1 MAVHPDTRQL
11 LFFGRSD
18 GVLNPSG
25 VRFGS
30 SEIYKIIETE
40 FSSEI
45 ADSICVGQK
54 RPSDGNERVFLF
66 LLMRD
71 GVPYT
76 MQLVNRVKGAIR
88 KGLSARHVPSYIFST
103 PEIPVSH
110 KIELNA
116 QSPGTGSTVN
126 GVQG

>member
-1 MAVHPDTRQL
+1 MAIHSDTRQL

-45 ADSICVGQK
+45 AESICVGQR
-54 RPSDGNERVFLF
+54 RPSDKDERVFLF
-66 LLMRD
+66 VLMRD
-71 GVPYT
+71 GIPCT
-76 MQLVNRVKGAIR
+76 TELVNRVKGSIR

-110 KIELNA
+110 TVELRA
-116 QSPGTGSTVN
+116 QSTVTGL
-126 GVQG
+126 Q